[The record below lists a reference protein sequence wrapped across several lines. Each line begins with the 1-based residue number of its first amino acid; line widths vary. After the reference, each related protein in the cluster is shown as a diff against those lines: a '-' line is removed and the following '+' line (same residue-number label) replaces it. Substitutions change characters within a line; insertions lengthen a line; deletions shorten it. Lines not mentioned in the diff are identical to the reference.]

1 MLYCCLSKVVSGSAK
16 SNRIIESFGTWL
28 VHCIV
33 LRWFCNGFETL
44 TLLCWATSLQILS
57 SGHSSVGS
65 GTFLISE
72 SWLQKISPLRPWVS
86 WQPWL
91 PLWEVLLESIFS
103 TESVENAG
111 VPEEHSWKMFADND
125 ATIATYRAQVR
136 LHAVDDYLI
145 IQSCTCMVH
154 VCLQSV
160 GYSL

>member
-1 MLYCCLSKVVSGSAK
+1 ML
-16 SNRIIESFGTWL
+16 
-28 VHCIV
+28 
-33 LRWFCNGFETL
+33 
-44 TLLCWATSLQILS
+44 
-57 SGHSSVGS
+57 
-65 GTFLISE
+65 
-72 SWLQKISPLRPWVS
+72 
-86 WQPWL
+86 PWL
-91 PLWEVLLESIFS
+91 LLWEVLLETTQVNFSI
-103 TESVENAG
+103 EGVENAG